1 MRSPHRAVIPV
12 LLATLAVLLAG
23 CSGGSGGHQAGATAT
38 PTVNVHLAGSGT
50 GSFSDIPHIVQTV
63 EPSVVTVFSQL
74 PQGQATGSGVVWSP
88 DGVIV
93 TDAHVVNGA
102 RQVVVQFADGKQ
114 SPARVVGKDEFT
126 DLAVLKVAR
135 TGLPAAKFADSLPEV
150 GALAVVVG
158 SPLGLEETV
167 TAGIISALE
176 RQIPPTQE
184 TPHGL
189 FHLIQTDAP
198 ISPGNSGGGVFNG
211 QSQVIGISEAYLPPS
226 SGAVA
231 IGFATPST
239 VVKAVVPQILNNGT
253 VKNAYLGIKP
263 VDVTPEIQQAL
274 GLSQRTG
281 VIVAAV
287 ENGSPAARAGLQR
300 GDVIVK
306 LGSATIKDTTDL
318 LAALRQH
325 EPGERV
331 PVTIVRD
338 GKKQTVQVTL
348 ASYPQQPGG

>member
-1 MRSPHRAVIPV
+1 MRSPRRAVVPA
-12 LLATLAVLLAG
+12 LLAALAVLVAG
-23 CSGGSGGHQAGATAT
+23 CSGGSGGHQAKASTT
-38 PTVNVHLAGSGT
+38 PTVNVHLAESGT

-63 EPSVVTVFSQL
+63 EPSVVTVFSQM
-74 PQGQATGSGVVWSP
+74 PQGQATGSGVIWAS

-102 RQVVVQFADGKQ
+102 QQIVVQFADGKQ
-114 SPARVVGKDEFT
+114 SPAKVVGKDEFT
-126 DLAVLKVAR
+126 DLAVLKVPR
-135 TGLPAAKFADSLPEV
+135 TGLPAAKFADNLPEV

-176 RQIPPTQE
+176 RQIPPSQE

-253 VKNAYLGIKP
+253 VKNAYLGINP
-263 VDVTPEIQQAL
+263 ADVTPEIQQAL
-274 GLSQRTG
+274 GLSQSSG

-287 ENGSPAARAGLQR
+287 ESGSPAAKAGLQR
-300 GDVIVK
+300 GDVIIK
-306 LGSATIKDTTDL
+306 LGSMTISNTTDL
-318 LAALRQH
+318 LEALRQH
-325 EPGERV
+325 NPGEQV
-331 PVTIVRD
+331 PVTIVRN
-338 GKKQTVQVTL
+338 GKQQTVQVTL
-348 ASYPQQPGG
+348 ANYPQQSGG